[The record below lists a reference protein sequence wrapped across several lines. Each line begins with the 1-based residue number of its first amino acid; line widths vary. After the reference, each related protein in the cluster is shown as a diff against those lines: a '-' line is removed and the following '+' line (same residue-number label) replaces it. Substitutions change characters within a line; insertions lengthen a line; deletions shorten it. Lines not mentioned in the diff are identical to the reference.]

1 MDFDAVANDL
11 YGLAPSEFTA
21 WRDARA
27 ADARREGDRAGAAAV
42 KALKK
47 PSPAAWAVNVLAEER
62 SEDLARLLELG
73 EQLRT
78 AQSQL
83 RVDELR
89 MLGRQRQSIVSG
101 LAREARRLVAAR
113 GHPISDAAGRQVEE
127 TLNAALA
134 DPDAALAVVSGR
146 LVRPLEHTGM
156 GSVDV
161 NQAVAAAAAPATKPV
176 ARPAPAATAAASE
189 AEADLERRRAEAE
202 RLRRQLETAEAEL
215 RRAETVAGD
224 SDAALREA
232 EERRA
237 AASDTVRRLE
247 HELGAARREAESA
260 TARAGQATRAR
271 DDAQRSLMAA
281 RMEVQAAADRCSVLD
296 R

>member
-27 ADARREGDRAGAAAV
+27 ADARPRGRPRRRQAAV

-73 EQLRT
+73 EQVCGRRNPRL
-78 AQSQL
+78 A
-83 RVDELR
+83 DKLR

-247 HELGAARREAESA
+247 HELRTAPARGRVGHRPG
-260 TARAGQATRAR
+260 RAGHKGAR
-271 DDAQRSLMAA
+271 QRPAVTCGANGSAG
-281 RMEVQAAADRCSVLD
+281 RG
-296 R
+296 

>member
-27 ADARREGDRAGAAAV
+27 ADARRQGDRAGAAAV

-83 RVDELR
+83 RADELR

-176 ARPAPAATAAASE
+176 ARPAPAAAAG
-189 AEADLERRRAEAE
+189 RR
-202 RLRRQLETAEAEL
+202 
-215 RRAETVAGD
+215 
-224 SDAALREA
+224 S
-232 EERRA
+232 
-237 AASDTVRRLE
+237 
-247 HELGAARREAESA
+247 
-260 TARAGQATRAR
+260 
-271 DDAQRSLMAA
+271 
-281 RMEVQAAADRCSVLD
+281 
-296 R
+296 